1 MTAPIGEDDLM
12 AWVDARLP
20 PERGPLV
27 DAYLVGHPDVAS
39 RLHVQREQR
48 AGLSTA
54 FSAVTSEPI
63 PSAMRIAAIAAR
75 RRAGPQWWHAAAAA
89 LLLAVGFGGGW
100 GLRTTTLPAQAG
112 IGALAQE
119 ATYNY
124 RVYASD
130 LQRGAE
136 LGPDDGRQLVNWVS
150 RRIGSRVAIPDLA
163 SAGYRFAG
171 GRLVATPHG
180 PAVMFLYHGPSSTR
194 LAVLSRPME
203 IDKAA
208 RMTPSVDGNVGRIT
222 WADRGIGYS
231 IVAPRSPDELQP
243 VADAIRRQT
252 LMA

>member
-20 PERGPLV
+20 PEREPLV
-27 DAYLVGHPDVAS
+27 DAYLADHPDAAR
-39 RLHVQREQR
+39 RLRSQREHR
-48 AGLSTA
+48 MALASSV
-54 FSAVTSEPI
+54 SAVTSEPI
-63 PSAMRIAAIAAR
+63 PSAMRVDAISAR

-89 LLLAVGFGGGW
+89 ILLAIGFGGGW
-100 GLRTTTLPAQAG
+100 GLRTTTLPPQAG

-119 ATYNY
+119 ATYSY

-136 LGPDDGRQLVNWVS
+136 IGPDDRRQLISWAS
-150 RRIGSRVAIPDLA
+150 QRIGSRVAIPDLT

-180 PAVMFLYHGPSSTR
+180 PAVMFLYGGLSGAR
-194 LAVLSRPME
+194 LVVLSRPME

-208 RMTPSVDGNVGRIT
+208 GMTPSMAGDINRIS

-231 IVAPRSPDELQP
+231 IVAPRSPDILQP

-252 LMA
+252 LRS

>member
-12 AWVDARLP
+12 AWVDGRLP
-20 PERGPLV
+20 PERGLLI
-27 DAYLVGHPDVAS
+27 DTYLAENPDLAS
-39 RLHVQREQR
+39 RLRLQKEQR
-48 AGLSTA
+48 LALSAA
-54 FSAVTSEPI
+54 FLAVTSAPI
-63 PSAMRIAAIAAR
+63 PSAMRVDTIAAR

-100 GLRTTTLPAQAG
+100 GLRTTTLPPQAG

-130 LQRGAE
+130 FQRSAE
-136 LGPDDGRQLVNWVS
+136 IGPDDRRQLISWAS

-180 PAVMFLYHGPSSTR
+180 PAVMFLYEGPSSTR

-208 RMTPSVDGNVGRIT
+208 KMTPTMEGNINRIT

-231 IVAPRSPDELQP
+231 VVAPRSPAELQP
-243 VADAIRRQT
+243 LADTIQRQALT
-252 LMA
+252 A

>member
-1 MTAPIGEDDLM
+1 MIAPIGEDDLM
-12 AWVDARLP
+12 AWVDGRLP
-20 PERGPLV
+20 PERRPLV
-27 DAYLVGHPDVAS
+27 DAYLAEHREVAS
-39 RLHVQREQR
+39 QLRLQREQR
-48 AGLSTA
+48 GALSSA

-63 PSAMRIAAIAAR
+63 PSAMRVDAIVAR
-75 RRAGPQWWHAAAAA
+75 HRSGPAWWHAAAAA
-89 LLLAVGFGGGW
+89 FLLAIGFGGGW
-100 GLRTTTLPAQAG
+100 GLRTTTLPPQAG

-130 LQRGAE
+130 LQRGVE
-136 LGPDDGRQLVNWVS
+136 IGPEDRQQLISWAS
-150 RRIGSRVAIPDLA
+150 QQIGSRVAIPDLA

-180 PAVMFLYHGPSSTR
+180 PAVMFLYEGPSNTR

-208 RMTPSVDGNVGRIT
+208 GMTSGMDGDINRIS
-222 WADRGIGYS
+222 WADRGIGFS
-231 IVAPRSPDELQP
+231 IVAPRSPADLQP

-252 LMA
+252 LTV

>member
-12 AWVDARLP
+12 AWLDCRLP
-20 PERGPLV
+20 PERGRFVEP
-27 DAYLVGHPDVAS
+27 YLAENPDVAD
-39 RLHVQREQR
+39 RLRLQRQQR
-48 AGLSTA
+48 TALSAA
-54 FSAVTSEPI
+54 FFAVASEPI
-63 PSAMRIAAIAAR
+63 PSAMRVGTIAAR

-100 GLRTTTLPAQAG
+100 GLRTTTLPPQAG

-136 LGPDDGRQLVNWVS
+136 IGPDGKRQLVSWAS
-150 RRIGSRVAIPDLA
+150 QRIGSRVTIPDLTPA
-163 SAGYRFAG
+163 AYHFAG

-180 PAVMFLYHGPSSTR
+180 PAVMFFYEGPASTL

-208 RMTPSVDGNVGRIT
+208 GMTPSVEGDINRLT

-231 IVAPRSPDELQP
+231 VVAPRSPEGLKP
-243 VADAIRRQT
+243 VADIIREQT
-252 LMA
+252 LRV

>member
-12 AWVDARLP
+12 AWVDGRLP
-20 PERGPLV
+20 PERTKLV
-27 DAYLVGHPDVAS
+27 DDYLAEHSHVAG
-39 RLHVQREQR
+39 RLRLQREQR
-48 AGLSTA
+48 LALSVA

-63 PSAMRIAAIAAR
+63 PSAMRVDAIAAR
-75 RRAGPQWWHAAAAA
+75 RRLDPQWWHAAAAA

-100 GLRTTTLPAQAG
+100 SVRTTTLPPQAG
-112 IGALAQE
+112 IGALARE

-136 LGPDDGRQLVNWVS
+136 IGPDDRRQLVSWAS
-150 RRIGSRVAIPDLA
+150 QRIGSRIAIPDLA
-163 SAGYRFAG
+163 SSGYRFAG

-180 PAVMFLYHGPSSTR
+180 AAVMFLYEGPSSTR

-203 IDKAA
+203 VDKAA
-208 RMTPSVDGNVGRIT
+208 GMTATIEGDVNRIT

-231 IVAPRSPDELQP
+231 IVAPGSPAQLQP
-243 VADAIRRQT
+243 LADTIRRQA
-252 LMA
+252 LAA